1 MPISVERCAG
11 RAGCL
16 ALIALLAARGAA
28 QAAGAAPPDAPDAGE
43 ALYRAHCAH
52 CHDGGVARAPHRI
65 TFEMLGARAIYTA
78 LTEGVMRVQAQALN
92 DAQRLRLAQHLGGNA
107 LAENLHS
114 AVLRCDAPADRGGPS
129 FGDARLRGWG
139 FTLENTRFQ
148 SAARAGLSAQ
158 DVPELQ
164 LKWAFAFPGATRA
177 RSQPTL
183 ADDTVFVGSQS
194 GHVYALDLHSGCARW
209 IFQADREVRSS
220 PVVSASSAEQ
230 APALYFGDFAATVYK
245 LDARDGALLWRRRV
259 GEHPAATITG
269 SPRVH
274 AGTVYVPLS
283 STEWASAADPQYPC
297 CSFRGAVVALSAG
310 EGQILWKTHSIPTPP
325 RATGQR
331 NAHNVARL
339 HPAGAPIW
347 NSPTIDTARG
357 LLYVGTGEAYTSP
370 AHGNSDAVIAMDL
383 DSGAIRWRYQALAGD
398 AWNLSC
404 FLGRDRGNCP
414 EEDGPDLDIGAPPVL
429 WRGKDGREILLVGQ
443 KSGVVHALDPDDNGA
458 LLWRRKVGRGGF
470 AGGIH
475 WGMAADRERLYVPN
489 ADTNFIGRFS
499 GERKPGLFAL
509 DPLSGAT
516 LWHTPAGDHCAQE
529 DKPACDPGLSA
540 AVSVIPGVVFAG
552 GFDGMLKAYAAD
564 SGEVIWS
571 FNTHDRFVSVSGQIA
586 QGGSIESDGPVIH
599 QGHVLINSGY
609 LFGGRMP
616 GNALLVFAPHGD

>member
-1 MPISVERCAG
+1 MPISVER
-11 RAGCL
+11 RATCL
-16 ALIALLAARGAA
+16 ALLALLALLAAQGAA
-28 QAAGAAPPDAPDAGE
+28 PAAGAAPPDAPDGGE
-43 ALYRAHCAH
+43 ALYRAHCAN
-52 CHDGGVARAPHRI
+52 CHDGGVARAPHRV

-78 LTEGVMRVQAQALN
+78 LTEGVMRAQAQALN

-114 AVLRCDAPADRGGPS
+114 AVLRCDGAADRGGPG
-129 FGDARLRGWG
+129 FDDAGLRGWG

-148 SAARAGLSAQ
+148 SAARAGLSAR
-158 DVPELQ
+158 DVPRLQ

-183 ADDTVFVGSQS
+183 AKDTVFVGSQS

-220 PVVSASSAEQ
+220 PVVSAGSADQ

-245 LDARDGALLWRRRV
+245 LDARDGALLWKRQV

-383 DSGAIRWRYQALAGD
+383 DSGA
-398 AWNLSC
+398 
-404 FLGRDRGNCP
+404 
-414 EEDGPDLDIGAPPVL
+414 
-429 WRGKDGREILLVGQ
+429 
-443 KSGVVHALDPDDNGA
+443 
-458 LLWRRKVGRGGF
+458 
-470 AGGIH
+470 
-475 WGMAADRERLYVPN
+475 
-489 ADTNFIGRFS
+489 
-499 GERKPGLFAL
+499 
-509 DPLSGAT
+509 T

-552 GFDGMLKAYAAD
+552 GFDGMLKAYAAH
-564 SGEVIWS
+564 SGAVIWS
-571 FNTHDRFVSVSGQIA
+571 FNTHDRFVSVSGEIA